1 MKKAS
6 KLLALLCAL
15 VLLASFV
22 TSCTPKPSGEVT
34 IVISGENEVR
44 YVVDTDQIE
53 NCRNLIDVLEYLK
66 VNQGLSYTMDGTML
80 STIGDLANDFSASKY
95 ICVYTSVESDFD
107 VSDWA
112 TSVEFEG
119 KTLWSSRFGIDGM
132 TILPGSIVY
141 FKVISYA

>member
-6 KLLALLCAL
+6 KLLALFCAL

-34 IVISGENEVR
+34 IVLSGESEVK

-107 VSDWA
+107 VSD
-112 TSVEFEG
+112 
-119 KTLWSSRFGIDGM
+119 
-132 TILPGSIVY
+132 
-141 FKVISYA
+141 